1 MKNLHLICNAHLDPV
16 WQWEY
21 DEGVG
26 AVLSTFRAAADFC
39 DEFDGFVFNH
49 NESLIYEWVEN
60 NDPVLFQR
68 IQRLVKEKKW
78 HIMGAWYLQPDCNMP
93 SGESLIRQIE
103 VGKQYFADKFHVSSC
118 VAINFDPFGHS
129 KGLVQILEKS
139 GYKGYICCRPYDHE
153 MHTPTRELIWKGFNS
168 SQIMVHRSDSYNQG
182 MGRVGEKIR
191 TYLENYQDVL
201 ETGLVLWG
209 VGNHGGGPSRL
220 DLKQISDLQREQP
233 TLSILHS
240 TPELYFDELE
250 QSQNAL
256 YAWDQDLNPTMPG
269 CYTSQARIKQTHRKL
284 ENELYLTE
292 KMCTHAAL
300 ISEMKYPDKI
310 LKEAQSKLL
319 FAEFHDILPGS
330 AIPEV
335 EEQGLEIMH
344 HGLNLLRELKA
355 QAFFALSR
363 HQAKAENGT
372 YPVLIYNPHPFEITD
387 VFETEFMLADQNY
400 DTDAFD
406 FPQVYHNGTPLPS
419 QPIKERSNVPIQWR
433 KRVAFHATLQ
443 PFSMNRFDVQIQK
456 ASFPQPYRSTEKDI
470 YLSNKNTFIKISGK
484 TGLIDSYMVNGVE
497 YAAKNF
503 AALWVFQDNE
513 DPWGMIDNLYSKNP
527 LGSFQL
533 VTSPQK
539 IAAITAEK
547 SEKISAIRIVE
558 SGEVLMTAEA
568 VFEYES
574 TVAIVQYNLNKFDST
589 FTIRVRI
596 FNNLKDRIIKL
607 LFPLGFKAENYC
619 GKTVFGVQE
628 LDKTGK
634 ETVSQEYVVAYNTDQ
649 ALSIIK
655 NGCYGSHFKNNTIGL
670 SLLRGA
676 AYCAHPIGNR
686 TTLPSNRFV
695 QRMDQGERVFEFTLN
710 ASNTRARLQMIEQES
725 GKVQQKPQ
733 IISCFPNGN
742 EHSQAPL
749 LTIDNPCVAISA
761 LKQSA
766 DGTGYILRLFNS
778 SQNMEKYRLRSPVL
792 KIDHSEFLQSMEI
805 RTLFLAQKTCT
816 KTEIIDLAE
825 SERNDT

>member
-1 MKNLHLICNAHLDPV
+1 
-16 WQWEY
+16 
-21 DEGVG
+21 
-26 AVLSTFRAAADFC
+26 
-39 DEFDGFVFNH
+39 
-49 NESLIYEWVEN
+49 
-60 NDPVLFQR
+60 
-68 IQRLVKEKKW
+68 
-78 HIMGAWYLQPDCNMP
+78 
-93 SGESLIRQIE
+93 
-103 VGKQYFADKFHVSSC
+103 
-118 VAINFDPFGHS
+118 
-129 KGLVQILEKS
+129 
-139 GYKGYICCRPYDHE
+139 
-153 MHTPTRELIWKGFNS
+153 
-168 SQIMVHRSDSYNQG
+168 
-182 MGRVGEKIR
+182 
-191 TYLENYQDVL
+191 
-201 ETGLVLWG
+201 
-209 VGNHGGGPSRL
+209 
-220 DLKQISDLQREQP
+220 
-233 TLSILHS
+233 
-240 TPELYFDELE
+240 
-250 QSQNAL
+250 
-256 YAWDQDLNPTMPG
+256 
-269 CYTSQARIKQTHRKL
+269 
-284 ENELYLTE
+284 
-292 KMCTHAAL
+292 
-300 ISEMKYPDKI
+300 
-310 LKEAQSKLL
+310 
-319 FAEFHDILPGS
+319 
-330 AIPEV
+330 
-335 EEQGLEIMH
+335 
-344 HGLNLLRELKA
+344 
-355 QAFFALSR
+355 
-363 HQAKAENGT
+363 
-372 YPVLIYNPHPFEITD
+372 
-387 VFETEFMLADQNY
+387 
-400 DTDAFD
+400 
-406 FPQVYHNGTPLPS
+406 
-419 QPIKERSNVPIQWR
+419 
-433 KRVAFHATLQ
+433 
-443 PFSMNRFDVQIQK
+443 MNRFDVQIQK
-456 ASFPQPYRSTEKDI
+456 ASFPQPYRSIEKDI

-778 SQNMEKYRLRSPVL
+778 SQNMEKYRLRSPIL